1 MSEAEREAPRD
12 STWMRRWNRV
22 LPFPMLKETCV
33 RTAELLRNRMVA
45 LILMTL
51 TLPAAAD
58 QYDRRA
64 AELVIKYPL
73 VDTHIDVPY
82 RLNNKW
88 EDVTRATEKGEFD
101 HPRAVAGGLNV
112 PFMSIYTPST
122 TEYDGS
128 AYNLANSLIDSVE
141 AIAARAPDK
150 FTMASSVAEAEAAF
164 EAGKVALAMGLEN
177 GAPIQGDLDKLRHFY
192 QRGVRYITLTH
203 SDSNHIS
210 DSSYDKVRLW
220 QGLSPFGET
229 VVAEMNALGMMIDI
243 SHLSDQ
249 AAYEVLALSKAPVIA
264 SHSSARHFVD
274 TDPPFE
280 RNMDDELI
288 RALAKNGGA
297 IMINFGS
304 SFISTAANEYGGSYR
319 PAAAAYAKRHELK
332 GGNPR
337 LKKFQE
343 DYRSKHPYPFATVSD
358 VADHIDHVVKLV
370 GIDYVG
376 IGSDYDGVGN
386 SLPEGLKDVST
397 YPNLVAELLRRDYSE
412 RDIEK
417 ILGGNIMRVWKRV
430 EKTAA

>member
-1 MSEAEREAPRD
+1 VESLRKRIVASA
-12 STWMRRWNRV
+12 
-22 LPFPMLKETCV
+22 
-33 RTAELLRNRMVA
+33 LL
-45 LILMTL
+45 IL

-64 AELVIKYPL
+64 AELVVKYPL
-73 VDTHIDVPY
+73 VDAHIDVPY

-88 EDVTRATEKGEFD
+88 EDVTIATEKGEFD
-101 HPRAVAGGLNV
+101 YPRAVAGGLNV
-112 PFMSIYTPST
+112 PFMSIYTPSR

-141 AIAARAPDK
+141 AIVARAPDK
-150 FTMASSVAEAEAAF
+150 FTMASSTADAEAAF
-164 EAGKVALAMGLEN
+164 KAGKIALALGLEN

-192 QRGVRYITLTH
+192 QRGARYITLTH

-220 QGLSPFGET
+220 QGLSPFGKE

-243 SHLSDQ
+243 SHLSDK
-249 AAYEVLALSKAPVIA
+249 AAYEVLEFSEAPVIA
-264 SHSSARHFVD
+264 SHSSVRHLVD
-274 TDPPFE
+274 TEPVFE

-288 RALAKNGGA
+288 RALAKNGGV

-304 SFISTAANEYGGSYR
+304 SFITKAANEYGITYR
-319 PAAAAYAKRHELK
+319 LAAAAYGKRHGLQSGDPMLK
-332 GGNPR
+332 QFG
-337 LKKFQE
+337 E

-358 VADHIDHVVKLV
+358 VADHIDHVVNLV
-370 GIDYVG
+370 GVDYVG

-412 RDIEK
+412 GDIEK
-417 ILGGNIMRVWKRV
+417 ILGGNVLRVWKSV
-430 EKTAA
+430 EKTAG